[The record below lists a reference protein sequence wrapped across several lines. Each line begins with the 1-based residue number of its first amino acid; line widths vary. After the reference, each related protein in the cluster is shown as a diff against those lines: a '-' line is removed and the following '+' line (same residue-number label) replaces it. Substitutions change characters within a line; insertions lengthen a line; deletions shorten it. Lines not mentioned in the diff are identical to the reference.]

1 MERICLKT
9 KDGKLLDFNIVEQMP
24 TYGQSM
30 GQICGDSCYRE
41 DHVCSVKRIHISKE
55 DVSYNIIYDGIID
68 SLIFCEVKCDNPFFA
83 ESVYHLIAV
92 RQ

>member
-9 KDGKLLDFNIVEQMP
+9 KDGKLLEFNIVEQMP

-30 GQICGDSCYRE
+30 EQICRDSCFRD

-55 DVSYNIIYDGIID
+55 DVSYNIIYDGIMD
-68 SLIFCEVKCDNPFFA
+68 SLKFYEIICDNPFFS
-83 ESVYHLIAV
+83 EPVYHSIAV

>member
-9 KDGKLLDFNIVEQMP
+9 KDGKLLEFNIVEQMP

-41 DHVCSVKRIHISKE
+41 DHVCSVKRINISKE

-68 SLIFCEVKCDNPFFA
+68 SLKFYEIKCDNPLFA
-83 ESVYHLIAV
+83 EPVYHSIAV